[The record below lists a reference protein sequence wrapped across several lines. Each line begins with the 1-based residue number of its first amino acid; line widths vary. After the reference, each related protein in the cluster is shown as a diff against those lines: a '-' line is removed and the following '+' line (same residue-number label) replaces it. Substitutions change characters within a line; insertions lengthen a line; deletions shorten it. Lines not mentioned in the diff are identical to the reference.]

1 MSYSTFYGIEI
12 ARSGLYTAQS
22 QLNITGHNISNVDTA
37 GYTRQRLSTAAKV
50 VAESYTQIALSHLSC
65 TGQGSEALGVDQ
77 VRDLF
82 LDATYRDE
90 NAGTSYWK
98 TTENQFYMVE
108 QIFDSVLE
116 DEDSS
121 ASIYNTLANFATA
134 LSNVTKEVSSKDIR
148 QTLVESGIALTESF
162 NYVYG
167 KLAEQHS
174 NVNTNISTTVD
185 EINDIAEEIANL
197 NYQIFGYE
205 LTGAQ
210 ANDLRDQRNL
220 LMDDLS
226 ELTGY
231 DYYENEK
238 GHMVISMGGT
248 DLVNGYDVRKL
259 AVYNGADNQ
268 LDLLNNEVI
277 IGKQYQVVWTDH
289 LGKPSVSLQ
298 DRFTLDGG
306 RLQAYF
312 DIRDGLTEDTGG
324 IPYTVSMLND
334 LARQIAEDVNEVSR
348 QGWTLPYT
356 DADALNVGGNIVHHS
371 MVDDGTGKM
380 VARVDLGEYVMETS
394 IAKQTAKDGTEYY
407 PSVQGVDIF
416 EAGSTPDYSQVN
428 AKNFSLSSAVLA
440 TPYAI
445 GCSSEKVLSPHEDYT
460 DENQLM
466 GNNLVINDV
475 LGLFNKTNELGLPD
489 NFSSKLTTLVTS
501 VATTQ
506 KHNKNMNDAQQTRLD
521 AIEEQRQS
529 NSGVSLDDE
538 MSDMVRFTHAY
549 NASARI
555 LTAVDE
561 ELDTLINKMGMVG
574 R

>member
-1 MSYSTFYGIEI
+1 MSYSTFYGMEI

-22 QLNITGHNISNVDTA
+22 QLNITGHNISNVDTV

-50 VAESYTQIALSHLSC
+50 VAESYTQIALSHLSS

-90 NAGTSYWK
+90 SSETAYWDA
-98 TTENQFYMVE
+98 TENQFYMVE

-116 DEDSS
+116 DNDSS
-121 ASIYNTLANFATA
+121 ASIYNTLSNFATA

-148 QTLVESGIALTESF
+148 QTLVESGLALTESF

-174 NVNTNISTTVD
+174 NINVNISTTVD
-185 EINDIAEEIANL
+185 QINDIASEIANL

-210 ANDLRDQRNL
+210 ANDLRDQRNT

-226 ELTGY
+226 KLTGY
-231 DYYENEK
+231 DYYENQK
-238 GHMVISMGGT
+238 GHMVISMGGI
-248 DLVNGYDVRKL
+248 DLVNGYDVHKL
-259 AVYNGADNQ
+259 AVYEGAENQ
-268 LDLLNNEVI
+268 LDILNNEILV
-277 IGKQYQVVWTDH
+277 GKQYQVVWTDY
-289 LGKPSVSLQ
+289 LGKPSVALQ

-306 RLQAYF
+306 KLQAFF
-312 DIRDGLTEDTGG
+312 DIRDGLTEETGG
-324 IPYTVSMLND
+324 IPYVVSMLND
-334 LARQIAEDVNEVSR
+334 LARQIASDVNEVSR

-356 DADALNVGGNIVHHS
+356 EADAINAGGDIVHHS

-380 VARVDLGEYVMETS
+380 VARVDLGEYVMETK
-394 IAKQTAKDGTEYY
+394 ITKQTAADGSEYY

-416 EAGSTPDYSQVN
+416 EAGSLPDYSQVT
-428 AKNFSLSSAVLA
+428 AKNFSLSSAVIA

-445 GCSSEKVLSPHEDYT
+445 PCSSEKVLSPHEDYT

-466 GNNLVINDV
+466 GNNLKVSEM

-489 NFSSKLTTLVTS
+489 NFSSRLTTVVTS

-506 KHNKNMNDAQQTRLD
+506 AHNKNMNDAQQTRLA

-538 MSDMVRFTHAY
+538 MTDMVRFQHAY

-561 ELDTLINKMGMVG
+561 QLDTLINKMGMVG